1 MNQPSQVGENIPN
14 AGGAR
19 YDASALLYSKR
30 GFGGRLGGGKK
41 PAFVVVDLAKA
52 FTDPKDEVGWELG
65 SVIDYTR
72 EILDVMRSRG
82 HLVVFLTV
90 ALEPAMMNT
99 IACQK
104 IHGMANLRVGSREV
118 EIDDRLGRR
127 EDEAVVVKQFFS
139 GFFGTSLSSLLTSRG
154 IDTILLGGTSTSG
167 CVRATA
173 MDGIALGFR
182 PLVVEECCGDRSV
195 EAHQA
200 NLFDIDQKYGD
211 VISHAEALQYVK
223 TV

>member
-1 MNQPSQVGENIPN
+1 MDQKVPN
-14 AGGAR
+14 AGGTR
-19 YDASALLYSKR
+19 YEASAQVYAQR
-30 GFGGRLGGGKK
+30 GFGTRIGGGKK
-41 PAFVVVDLAKA
+41 PAFVVVDLANA
-52 FTDPKDEVGWELG
+52 FTDTKYKLG
-65 SVIDYTR
+65 CNLDSVVARTR

-82 HLVVFLTV
+82 QLVVFLTV
-90 ALEPAMMNT
+90 ALEPAMMKT

-104 IHGMANLRVGSREV
+104 IPANLDLRIGSREV
-118 EIDDRLGRR
+118 DIDPRLGRR
-127 EDEAVVVKQFFS
+127 EDEAVVVKQYFS
-139 GFFGTSLSSLLTSRG
+139 GFFGTSLSSLLNANG

-173 MDGIALGFR
+173 MDGIALGYR

-211 VISHAEALQYVK
+211 VISHAEALKYVRS
-223 TV
+223 V

>member
-1 MNQPSQVGENIPN
+1 MDQRTASNSKVSN

-19 YDASALLYSKR
+19 YADSAEVYAQR
-30 GFGGRLGGGKK
+30 GFGVRLGGGKK
-41 PAFVVVDLAKA
+41 PAYVVVDLAKA
-52 FTDPKDEVGWELG
+52 FTDPKYKLGWDLT
-65 SVIDYTR
+65 SVLDHTR

-82 HLVVFLTV
+82 QLVVFLTV
-90 ALEPAMMNT
+90 ALEPEMMKT
-99 IACQK
+99 VACQK
-104 IHGMANLRVGSREV
+104 IPANLDLRVGSREV

-127 EDEAVVVKQFFS
+127 ENEPLVVKQYFS
-139 GFFGTSLSSLLTSRG
+139 GFFGTSLSSLLINRG

-182 PLVVEECCGDRSV
+182 PLVVRECCGDRSQ
-195 EAHQA
+195 EAHNA

-211 VISHAEALQYVK
+211 VISHAEALDYVK
-223 TV
+223 SV